1 MKPHK
6 KARSLTAAII
16 IYGSLVGGANA
27 AVMLSID
34 TLTTSTFTFT
44 LSGTIDSAT
53 AAPLDPGAF
62 ILTPYS
68 PDLGINGWITNAT
81 STSSTISIGG
91 ISATT
96 VNWASDGVATG
107 YSLYFYDDAST
118 RPTAGTIVSG
128 SATFTGLFDLTG
140 ISASDFKLYLGLQS
154 NQTVGPSELIATAI
168 PEPSSAL
175 LFGVGALGLVTF
187 RRRNK

>member
-6 KARSLTAAII
+6 KARSLTAALI

-68 PDLGINGWITNAT
+68 PDLGING
-81 STSSTISIGG
+81 
-91 ISATT
+91 
-96 VNWASDGVATG
+96 
-107 YSLYFYDDAST
+107 
-118 RPTAGTIVSG
+118 
-128 SATFTGLFDLTG
+128 
-140 ISASDFKLYLGLQS
+140 
-154 NQTVGPSELIATAI
+154 
-168 PEPSSAL
+168 
-175 LFGVGALGLVTF
+175 
-187 RRRNK
+187 